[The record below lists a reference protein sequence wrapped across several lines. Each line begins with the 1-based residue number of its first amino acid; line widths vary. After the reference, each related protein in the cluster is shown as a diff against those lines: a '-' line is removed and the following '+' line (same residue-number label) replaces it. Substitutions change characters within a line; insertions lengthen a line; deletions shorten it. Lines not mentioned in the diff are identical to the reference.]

1 MAEIQKEPAQNP
13 NSTLPPGQLA
23 TLAHLHQ
30 AEQPSLRLRPF
41 SQLIRLKP
49 AICPKSEVSRDE
61 ARYQDV
67 ALQARYNDT
76 YAILCLYSM
85 II

>member
-41 SQLIRLKP
+41 MGLKP

-76 YAILCLYSM
+76 YAILCPKSM